1 MMIPRL
7 IQDGAQEVAS
17 GLNAIADS
25 IRTLTEALG
34 TAGMTPEAVTE
45 VAVVPDD
52 PSAMTDALTDVSKWS
67 GYIEAAKEKA
77 IEFAPSLL
85 GAIIIMLLGWIVA
98 RMITAILRKALG
110 KSKLDPTLINFAT
123 SCLYF
128 ALLAFVFIAAATKL
142 GLDTGS
148 FVAVIGAATFAIGF
162 ALQGSLAN
170 FAAGVMLMI
179 FRPIRE
185 GDLIEAGGVLG
196 IVDEIGVFATVM
208 NTLDNKRAVIANA
221 SITGGNIINYTTNG
235 MLRVDMTFGIGYGD
249 DMDKAIELMEAVLAQ
264 DDRVLAEPA
273 PTVACTGHGASSV
286 DFVCRP
292 HVKPEHYWDVW
303 FDTHKKVKE
312 AFDAN
317 GVSIPYPQRDVHMIA
332 DMG

>member
-1 MMIPRL
+1 MT
-7 IQDGAQEVAS
+7 GAPVAAPEEAAS
-17 GLNAIADS
+17 TAVDPNA
-25 IRTLTEALG
+25 
-34 TAGMTPEAVTE
+34 
-45 VAVVPDD
+45 VA
-52 PSAMTDALTDVSKWS
+52 DALTDVSKWS
-67 GYIEAAKEKA
+67 EYLAMAKDKA

-85 GAIIIMLLGWIVA
+85 AALIILVLGWLVA

-110 KSKLDPTLINFAT
+110 KSKLDPTLINFAA

-128 ALLAFVFIAAATKL
+128 ALLAFVFIAAATKI
-142 GLDTGS
+142 GFDTGS

-196 IVDEIGVFATVM
+196 IVVEIGVFATVI

-221 SITGGNIINYTTNG
+221 SITGGNIINYTANG

-273 PTVACTGHGASSV
+273 PTVACTGHGSSSV

-292 HVKPEHYWDVW
+292 HVKPEHYWDVY
-303 FDTHKKVKE
+303 FETHKKVKE

-317 GVSIPYPQRDVHMIA
+317 GVSIPYPQRDVHMIVDA
-332 DMG
+332 G